1 MAEELKSGQ
10 NRQDDPEDY
19 ASTGQKQ
26 EKEEPITKKQTY
38 SGPSV
43 LSWSLEGRRAS
54 HLPIPA
60 YRCIGAGQVTV
71 IIAVNNQGQVMNA
84 KVDEDISSS
93 DGCLRSFAIRAARL
107 SRFSSSTTAPSRQ
120 MGTITYAFIA
130 Q

>member
-1 MAEELKSGQ
+1 M
-10 NRQDDPEDY
+10 
-19 ASTGQKQ
+19 
-26 EKEEPITKKQTY
+26 
-38 SGPSV
+38 
-43 LSWSLEGRRAS
+43 
-54 HLPIPA
+54 
-60 YRCIGAGQVTV
+60 TV